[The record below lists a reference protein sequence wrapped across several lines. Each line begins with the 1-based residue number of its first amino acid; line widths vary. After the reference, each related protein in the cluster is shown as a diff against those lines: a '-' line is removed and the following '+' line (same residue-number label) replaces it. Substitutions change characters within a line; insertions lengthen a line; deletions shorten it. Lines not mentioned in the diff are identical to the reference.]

1 MDIFIYLIKI
11 NIAIVIFHMVYSICY
26 RKDTFFNLRR
36 YLLLSIFALSV
47 LYPFVDVSNWFVE
60 QQSLREVA
68 ATYIQYLP
76 EFTIAAEN
84 TTANT
89 FSFINY
95 LFWGYLI
102 ITSFFLLRLLIKI
115 LQVVWIRMH
124 SSLIKMEDTIV
135 FQLKTETTPFSFFH
149 WIFINPDLH
158 KQTEIHEIITHELV
172 HTNQRHSLDILFAEI
187 LCAFCWFNPS
197 VWKLK
202 NEIHRNLEFIV
213 DQQVVKTGINS
224 QSYQYHLLRLA
235 YHAPK
240 STIVN
245 QFNISPL
252 KERIIMLNTK
262 QSPKMKLVAYTL
274 VLPLLLLFV
283 IANNAGAVINNLSAK
298 PEFQTVVNKVSA
310 LIASSDIPGDTDHL
324 HSYVNTSVPVHQD
337 DFEIYGTIVNE
348 NDQKPIPGVNI
359 IINGT
364 TNGTISD
371 IDGKFRLKI
380 QEGDSLLFSHI
391 GYKTIALSVKNNTT
405 PVGIGTLQME
415 RKREELT
422 EVIVVGYGKSDNN
435 HIPSTYN
442 PPQQSTNQDDEVFMV
457 VEEMPEY
464 PGGPDALMQFISR
477 SLKYPVIA
485 QENGIQGRV
494 VCTFTINADG
504 SIVDAKI
511 AKGIDPSLDS
521 EALRIIYSMPK
532 WKPGKQRGKPVAV
545 EYTMPVNFRI
555 QS

>member
-1 MDIFIYLIKI
+1 
-11 NIAIVIFHMVYSICY
+11 
-26 RKDTFFNLRR
+26 
-36 YLLLSIFALSV
+36 
-47 LYPFVDVSNWFVE
+47 
-60 QQSLREVA
+60 
-68 ATYIQYLP
+68 
-76 EFTIAAEN
+76 
-84 TTANT
+84 
-89 FSFINY
+89 
-95 LFWGYLI
+95 
-102 ITSFFLLRLLIKI
+102 
-115 LQVVWIRMH
+115 MH
-124 SSLIKMEDTIV
+124 SSLVKMEETSV
-135 FQLKTETTPFSFFH
+135 FQLKTATTPFSFFH

-197 VWKLK
+197 AWQLK
-202 NEIHRNLEFIV
+202 GEIHRNLEFIV

-245 QFNISPL
+245 QFNVSPL
-252 KERIIMLNTK
+252 KERIMMLNTK
-262 QSPKMKLVAYTL
+262 QSPKMKLITYTL

-283 IANNAGAVINNLSAK
+283 IANNAGAVINNLSTK
-298 PEFQTVVNKVSA
+298 PEFQTVVNKVSE
-310 LIASSDIPGDTDHL
+310 LIVNRDSPGNTDHL
-324 HSYVNTSVPVHQD
+324 FSYTNTSVPVSQD
-337 DFEIYGTIVNE
+337 GIEIYGTIVNE

-359 IINGT
+359 IIHGT
-364 TNGTISD
+364 ASGTISD
-371 IDGKFRLKI
+371 INGKFRLKV

-391 GYKTIALSVKNNTT
+391 GYKPIALSVKNNHT
-405 PVGIGTLQME
+405 PIEIGTLQME
-415 RKREELT
+415 RKREDLA
-422 EVIVVGYGKSDNN
+422 EVIVIGYGMSNNN

-442 PPQQSTNQDDEVFMV
+442 PPQPPTQTNQEGEIFMV

-464 PGGPDALMQFISR
+464 PGGMDALMQFIAR

-494 VCTFTINADG
+494 ICTFTINADG

-521 EALRIIYSMPK
+521 EALRIVYSMPK
-532 WKPGKQRGKPVAV
+532 WKPGRQRGKAVAV
-545 EYTMPVNFRI
+545 EYSVPINFRL